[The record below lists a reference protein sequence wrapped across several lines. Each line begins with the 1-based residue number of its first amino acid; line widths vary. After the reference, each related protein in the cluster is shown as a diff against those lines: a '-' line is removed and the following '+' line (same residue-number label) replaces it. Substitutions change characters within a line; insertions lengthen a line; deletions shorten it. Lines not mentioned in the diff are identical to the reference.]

1 MSLSFASLNSGS
13 NGNCYYLANDED
25 AVLIDAG
32 LSCREIERRMNRMGL
47 SMDKLRAIFV
57 SHEHSDHIRGI
68 PVLSKKYNLP
78 VYITQ
83 PTLKSAGFEI
93 DENLLRT
100 FKANEEV
107 MIGNMAVLGFPKL
120 HDASDPH
127 SFTVSCRE
135 VKIGVFTD
143 IGSACENVI
152 HHFSQCNAAF
162 LEANYDDEMLEKGSY
177 PYHLKARIKGR
188 YGHLSNKQAL
198 EIFTEKGAHM
208 SHLLLSHLSRDNNS
222 PELVLSLFK
231 RSMMNTEIVV
241 ASRDMESAIYSIG
254 KNTVKAPGRNVKSA
268 QYSLFDQIHD

>member
-13 NGNCYYLANDED
+13 NGNCYYLASDED

-32 LSCREIERRMNRMGL
+32 LSCREIERRMRRMGL

-83 PTLKSAGFEI
+83 STLKSTGFEI

-107 MIGNMAVLGFPKL
+107 MIGNIAVLGFPKL

-143 IGSACENVI
+143 IGSVCENVMQ
-152 HHFSQCNAAF
+152 HFSQCHAAF
-162 LEANYDDEMLEKGSY
+162 LEANYDDEMLERGSY
-177 PYHLKARIKGR
+177 PYHLKARIRGG

-198 EIFTEKGAHM
+198 EIFLEKGTHM
-208 SHLLLSHLSRDNNS
+208 SHLLLSHLSRDNNN
-222 PELVLSLFK
+222 PELVLRLFK
-231 RSMMNTEIVV
+231 RSMVNTEIVV

-254 KNTVKAPGRNVKSA
+254 QNVVKSPGNNVKSA